1 MHKVIREFK
10 DTDGR
15 IYNIGEEYNGT
26 AERIDVL
33 ATGNNA
39 YKQKY
44 IEEVKTKS
52 KRVTKKVGDE

>member
-15 IYNIGEEYNGT
+15 IYNIGEGYNGT

-33 ATGNNA
+33 ATGNNV

-44 IEEVKTKS
+44 IEEVKPKS
-52 KRVTKKVGDE
+52 KRVTKKASDE